1 MKHAAR
7 AAALL
12 ALLGTAPAAYATS
25 AAQAYVVAFRADTLP
40 AAALTAKSPG
50 EFSAALNLPAEVQM
64 TRPLTEGTFATV
76 LSPAALAHLSADP
89 RVASIEPDQTVQ
101 INPILNVAAKR
112 PASGVTWGL
121 DRVNQVQLPLDHT
134 FGAQRSGA
142 GVRVYVLD
150 TGIRAAHAEL
160 RGRVDAGWSAVQD
173 GRGTDDCN
181 GHGTH
186 VAGTIGG
193 QNVGLARGVTL
204 VPVRVL
210 DCNGQGHLS
219 DILAGLEWVRTHRQG
234 PSVVNL
240 SLGADVSPAL
250 DEAVTRLWQAG
261 VTVIVAA
268 GNNAADACTQSPA
281 HAPKVIAVGAS
292 TPDDRR
298 APFSNFGPCVKIYA
312 PGDHIES
319 ASARGDQATS
329 VMSGTSMAAP
339 HVAAYSA
346 LLLHI
351 NPFLTPDQVERE
363 LLARAT
369 LGALTDT
376 RSGPNRLLY
385 VPDCRIC
392 TQVK

>member
-1 MKHAAR
+1 MNHAAR
-7 AAALL
+7 FATFL
-12 ALLGTAPAAYATS
+12 ALLCASP
-25 AAQAYVVAFRADTLP
+25 AAQATDAQPYIVAFRVDALP
-40 AAALTAKSPG
+40 AGVLSAKSPG
-50 EFSAALNLPAEVQM
+50 ELSAALRLPAEAQL
-64 TRPLTEGTFATV
+64 TRALEDSTFAAS
-76 LSPAALAHLSADP
+76 LSPDALAQLGADP
-89 RVASIEPDQTVQ
+89 RVAHIEPDQTVQ
-101 INPILNVAAKR
+101 VNPILNVEAKR
-112 PASGVTWGL
+112 PSPGVTWGL

-150 TGIRAAHAEL
+150 TGIHAAHTEL
-160 RGRVDAGWSAVQD
+160 RGRVEVGWSAVQD

-193 QNVGLARGVTL
+193 QTVGLARGVTL

-210 DCNGQGHLS
+210 DCAGQGRLS

-240 SLGADVSPAL
+240 SLGAEASPAL
-250 DEAVTRLWQAG
+250 DAAVTRLWQSG
-261 VTVIVAA
+261 VVVIASA
-268 GNNAADACTQSPA
+268 GNNASDACTQSPA
-281 HAPKVIAVGAS
+281 HAAKVIAVGAS

-298 APFSNFGPCVKIYA
+298 APFSNFGPCVKVYA
-312 PGDHIES
+312 PGDRIES
-319 ASARGDQATS
+319 ASAQGDQATS

-363 LLARAT
+363 LLGHAT

-376 RSGPNRLLY
+376 RTGPNRLLY
-385 VPDCRIC
+385 VPDCTLC

>member
-1 MKHAAR
+1 MNHAVRVAT
-7 AAALL
+7 LL
-12 ALLGTAPAAYATS
+12 ALLCAPAHATDALPYIVS
-25 AAQAYVVAFRADTLP
+25 FRADTLP
-40 AAALTAKSPG
+40 AGVLSAKSPG
-50 EFSAALNLPAEVQM
+50 EVGAALRLPADAQL
-64 TRPLTEGTFATV
+64 TRALEDRTFAAT
-76 LSPAALAHLSADP
+76 LTPDALTQLGADP
-89 RVASIEPDQTVQ
+89 RVASVEPDQEVR
-101 INPILNVAAKR
+101 ISPIRVVEAKR
-112 PASGVTWGL
+112 PSPGVTWGL
-121 DRVNQVQLPLDHT
+121 DRVNQVRLPLDHT

-150 TGIRAAHAEL
+150 TGIHAAHTEL
-160 RGRVDAGWSAVQD
+160 RGRVEAGWSAVQD

-193 QNVGLARGVTL
+193 QTVGVARGVTL

-210 DCNGQGHLS
+210 NCDGEGHLS

-240 SLGADVSPAL
+240 SLGSEVSPAL
-250 DEAVTRLWQAG
+250 DAAVTRLWQSG
-261 VTVIVAA
+261 VVVVASA
-268 GNNAADACTQSPA
+268 GNDASDACAKSPA
-281 HAPKVIAVGAS
+281 HASSVIAVGAS
-292 TPDDRR
+292 TADDRR

-312 PGDHIES
+312 PGDRIES
-319 ASARGDQATS
+319 ASARGDQATA

-339 HVAAYSA
+339 HVSAYSA

-376 RSGPNRLLY
+376 RTGPNRLLY
-385 VPDCRIC
+385 VPDCTLC